1 MILQQKLN
9 EFAAKI
15 GARAKTNRRVIQLMK
30 GIAVAPIQ
38 NPKIQNRR
46 VIQLMKESR
55 LPPSKDGEEAARGGS
70 RSGPKAPIACSL

>member
-15 GARAKTNRRVIQLMK
+15 GARAKT
-30 GIAVAPIQ
+30 
-38 NPKIQNRR
+38 NRR

-70 RSGPKAPIACSL
+70 RSGPKAPIACLL